1 MIWDVVKASVHQ
13 SKERICREMFP
24 SFGGNVR
31 HGEPCYVNGQSFM
44 CMGYFRT
51 HSYAKATGMSRWVLD
66 FMARRELLMIPFFA
80 PQDIAQIVML
90 QRLDV
95 RRTGTQAV
103 FGDG

>member
-66 FMARRELLMIPFFA
+66 FMARRELLA
-80 PQDIAQIVML
+80 YIAYNRRSVPSMSSGCASLIVRFKL
-90 QRLDV
+90 V
-95 RRTGTQAV
+95 A
-103 FGDG
+103 